1 MERNEK
7 TIRRFRLWGVD
18 ILIFITV
25 GSQLTFDRLLKA
37 VDKEIEAGNI
47 KDQVIVQG
55 GKTKFKSKNMKIIKF
70 LELDEFDRYIKDA
83 DLIISHGGVGS
94 IIDALK
100 YNKTVIATPR
110 LKKYK
115 EALNDHQIQI
125 IENFGIEGYIIPLLD
140 LTELNLAIEKVKTF
154 KPKKYKSNTSNM
166 VKLIEDFIDKED

>member
-1 MERNEK
+1 M
-7 TIRRFRLWGVD
+7 
-18 ILIFITV
+18 IFITV

-70 LELDEFDRYIKDA
+70 LELDEFDKYIKDA

-100 YNKTVIATPR
+100 YYKTVIATPR

-166 VKLIEDFIDKED
+166 VKLIEDYIDKED

>member
-1 MERNEK
+1 M
-7 TIRRFRLWGVD
+7 
-18 ILIFITV
+18 IFITV

-55 GKTKFKSKNMKIIKF
+55 GKTKYKSKYMTIIKY
-70 LELDEFDRYIKDA
+70 LDLDEFENYIKNA

-100 YNKTVIATPR
+100 YNKPVIATPR

-140 LTELNLAIEKVKTF
+140 LKKMSDALKIAKTF

>member
-1 MERNEK
+1 M
-7 TIRRFRLWGVD
+7 
-18 ILIFITV
+18 IFITV

-47 KDQVIVQG
+47 KDQVIVQS

-70 LELDEFDRYIKDA
+70 LELDEFDKYIKDA

>member
-1 MERNEK
+1 M
-7 TIRRFRLWGVD
+7 
-18 ILIFITV
+18 IFVTV
-25 GSQLTFDRLLKA
+25 GSQLTFDRLLKTI
-37 VDKEIEAGNI
+37 DKEIEIGNI
-47 KDQVIVQG
+47 KDKVIVQG
-55 GKTKFKSKNMKIIKF
+55 GKTKYKSKYMTIIKY
-70 LELDEFDRYIKDA
+70 LDLDEFENYIKNA

-154 KPKKYKSNTSNM
+154 KPKKYKSNTNKM

>member
-1 MERNEK
+1 M
-7 TIRRFRLWGVD
+7 
-18 ILIFITV
+18 IFITV

-70 LELDEFDRYIKDA
+70 LELNEFDKYIKDA

-154 KPKKYKSNTSNM
+154 KPKKYKSNTNKM

>member
-1 MERNEK
+1 M
-7 TIRRFRLWGVD
+7 
-18 ILIFITV
+18 IFVTV

-55 GKTKFKSKNMKIIKF
+55 GKTKYKSKYMTIIKY
-70 LELDEFDRYIKDA
+70 LDLDEFENYIKNA

-154 KPKKYKSNTSNM
+154 KPKKYKSNTRNM
-166 VKLIEDFIDKED
+166 VKLIEDYIDKED

>member
-1 MERNEK
+1 M
-7 TIRRFRLWGVD
+7 D

-70 LELDEFDRYIKDA
+70 LELDEFDKYIKDA

>member
-1 MERNEK
+1 M
-7 TIRRFRLWGVD
+7 
-18 ILIFITV
+18 IFITV

-47 KDQVIVQG
+47 KDQVIVQS

-70 LELDEFDRYIKDA
+70 LELDEFDKYIKDA

-154 KPKKYKSNTSNM
+154 KPKKFKSNTDNM

>member
-1 MERNEK
+1 M
-7 TIRRFRLWGVD
+7 
-18 ILIFITV
+18 IFVTV
-25 GSQLTFDRLLKA
+25 GSQLTFDRLLKTI
-37 VDKEIEAGNI
+37 DKEIEIGNI
-47 KDQVIVQG
+47 KDKVIVQG
-55 GKTKFKSKNMKIIKF
+55 GKTKYKSKYMTIIKY
-70 LELDEFDRYIKDA
+70 LDLDEFDRYIKDA

-94 IIDALK
+94 ITDALK

-154 KPKKYKSNTSNM
+154 KPKKYKSNTNKM

>member
-1 MERNEK
+1 M
-7 TIRRFRLWGVD
+7 
-18 ILIFITV
+18 IFVTV

-55 GKTKFKSKNMKIIKF
+55 GKTKYKSKYMTIIKY
-70 LELDEFDRYIKDA
+70 LDLDEFENYIKNA

-125 IENFGIEGYIIPLLD
+125 IENFGTEGYIIPLLD
-140 LTELNLAIEKVKTF
+140 LKELDLALEKAKTF

-166 VKLIEDFIDKED
+166 VKLIEDYIDKED

>member
-1 MERNEK
+1 M
-7 TIRRFRLWGVD
+7 
-18 ILIFITV
+18 IFITV

-37 VDKEIEAGNI
+37 VDKEIEVGNI

-70 LELDEFDRYIKDA
+70 LELDEFDKYIKDA

>member
-1 MERNEK
+1 M
-7 TIRRFRLWGVD
+7 
-18 ILIFITV
+18 IFITV

-70 LELDEFDRYIKDA
+70 LELDEFDKYIKDA

-154 KPKKYKSNTSNM
+154 KPKKYKSNTNKM

>member
-1 MERNEK
+1 M
-7 TIRRFRLWGVD
+7 
-18 ILIFITV
+18 IFITV

-47 KDQVIVQG
+47 KDQVIVQS

-70 LELDEFDRYIKDA
+70 LELDEFDKYIKDA

-154 KPKKYKSNTSNM
+154 KPKKYKSNTNKM

>member
-1 MERNEK
+1 M
-7 TIRRFRLWGVD
+7 
-18 ILIFITV
+18 IFITV

-70 LELDEFDRYIKDA
+70 LELDEFDKYIKDA

-140 LTELNLAIEKVKTF
+140 LKELDLALEKAKTF

-166 VKLIEDFIDKED
+166 VKLIEDYIDKED

>member
-1 MERNEK
+1 M
-7 TIRRFRLWGVD
+7 
-18 ILIFITV
+18 IFITV

-70 LELDEFDRYIKDA
+70 LELDEFDKYIKDA

>member
-1 MERNEK
+1 M
-7 TIRRFRLWGVD
+7 
-18 ILIFITV
+18 IFVTV

-37 VDKEIEAGNI
+37 VDKEIEVGNI

-70 LELDEFDRYIKDA
+70 LELDEFDKYIKDA

-154 KPKKYKSNTSNM
+154 KPKKYKSNTNKM

>member
-1 MERNEK
+1 M
-7 TIRRFRLWGVD
+7 
-18 ILIFITV
+18 IFITV

-37 VDKEIEAGNI
+37 VDKEIEKGNI

-55 GKTKFKSKNMKIIKF
+55 GKTKHKSKYMTIIKY
-70 LELDEFDRYIKDA
+70 LDLDEFENYIKNA

>member
-1 MERNEK
+1 M
-7 TIRRFRLWGVD
+7 
-18 ILIFITV
+18 IFITV

-70 LELDEFDRYIKDA
+70 LELDEFDKYIKDA

-154 KPKKYKSNTSNM
+154 KPKKYKSNTDNM

>member
-1 MERNEK
+1 M
-7 TIRRFRLWGVD
+7 
-18 ILIFITV
+18 IFITV

-70 LELDEFDRYIKDA
+70 LELDEFDKYIKDA

-115 EALNDHQIQI
+115 ESLNDHQIQI

>member
-1 MERNEK
+1 M
-7 TIRRFRLWGVD
+7 
-18 ILIFITV
+18 IFVTV
-25 GSQLTFDRLLKA
+25 GSQLTFDRLLKTI
-37 VDKEIEAGNI
+37 DKEIEIGNI
-47 KDQVIVQG
+47 KDKVIVQG
-55 GKTKFKSKNMKIIKF
+55 GKTKYKSKYMTIIKY
-70 LELDEFDRYIKDA
+70 LDLDEFDRYIKDA
-83 DLIISHGGVGS
+83 DLIIPHGGVGS
-94 IIDALK
+94 ITDALK

-154 KPKKYKSNTSNM
+154 KPKKYKSNTNKM